1 MSKSHLLLEPDFTWP
16 SDDGNDQPS
25 SIDVDLPLICDL
37 HILNELWE
45 KGLKPNLAQVA
56 EPLLSL
62 VVQHFEDRH
71 RTLCMWQQPD
81 EGDYIDRSA
90 IESHAQD
97 ISVEDIDILTD
108 AARDSLEWL
117 ASNHANVAATWC
129 DLLIASDI
137 PRLRRL
143 AVHTLS
149 VRSDLATDAKIDWLL
164 THIGL
169 HDLEAHHET
178 FQAMK
183 QTYPNASPEQREKLI
198 EAVLAYRWPI
208 EDAPEREKYTA
219 YEHFK
224 WLSWLHA
231 ANRDCPLAETK
242 LNEIWKAY
250 PEFKPEHPDFV
261 SWMGPVEF
269 QSPWSVEELLA
280 RPAGRVAQRIVV
292 FPLN

>member
-1 MSKSHLLLEPDFTWP
+1 MPKELTAQSSRELL
-16 SDDGNDQPS
+16 
-25 SIDVDLPLICDL
+25 IA
-37 HILNELWE
+37 WE

-62 VVQHFEDRH
+62 VVRYFEDRH
-71 RTLCMWQQPD
+71 RTLSMWQQPD
-81 EGDYIDRSA
+81 EGDYISRPA
-90 IESHAQD
+90 IEPHHQNEM
-97 ISVEDIDILTD
+97 IVEDIDILTD

-117 ASNHANVAATWC
+117 ASNQANVAAPWC

-143 AVHTLS
+143 AVHTLP

-178 FQAMK
+178 FRAVK

-198 EAVLAYRWPI
+198 EAVLAYRWPN
-208 EDAPEREKYTA
+208 EDDPEREDYTA

-224 WLSWLHA
+224 WLSWLQRCGSRLSLG
-231 ANRDCPLAETK
+231 RD
-242 LNEIWKAY
+242 
-250 PEFKPEHPDFV
+250 
-261 SWMGPVEF
+261 
-269 QSPWSVEELLA
+269 
-280 RPAGRVAQRIVV
+280 
-292 FPLN
+292 